1 MQKQTTGTDQLKKLF
16 EQKACLTMDDLCR
29 SLGYAAIS
37 IRRFLKLMGYYSS
50 FTHNSKYYTLS
61 NLPAFNKN
69 GLWFC
74 GQVGFSKHGNL
85 KQTIL
90 HFINHS
96 SQGLSAKELE
106 EKLCTPCHA
115 VLNHLYKHSRLD
127 RFKAG
132 REFIYLSTDS
142 AKNRQQLAGLQRR
155 IEQSRK
161 PEKGLSAQA
170 SVYVLAEFIKNPKA
184 SYDDLSRAVAKKQI
198 IAKPQAI
205 ARLFEQ
211 HDIKKTLN

>member
-1 MQKQTTGTDQLKKLF
+1 MQKQTTGADQLKKLF
-16 EQKACLTMDDLCR
+16 KQKACWTMDDLCH

-37 IRRFLKLMGYYSS
+37 IRRFLKLVGYHSS
-50 FTHNSKYYTLS
+50 FTHNSKFYTLS
-61 NLPAFNKN
+61 SIPAFNKN

-74 GQVGFSKHGNL
+74 DKVGFSRHGNL

-90 HFINHS
+90 HFISHS

-106 EKLCTPCHA
+106 EKLSTPCHA
-115 VLNHLYKHSRLD
+115 VLNHLYKRNRID

-132 REFIYLSTDS
+132 REFVYLSTDS
-142 AKNRQQLAGLQRR
+142 TKNREQLACLQRGL
-155 IEQSRK
+155 EQSRK

-211 HDIKKTLN
+211 HGIKKTLN

>member
-1 MQKQTTGTDQLKKLF
+1 MQKQTTGANQLKELF
-16 EQKACLTMDDLCR
+16 AQKTCWTMDDLCH

-37 IRRFLKLMGYYSS
+37 IRRFLKLLGYYSS
-50 FTHNSKYYTLS
+50 FTHNSKFYTLS
-61 NLPAFNKN
+61 NIPTFNKN

-106 EKLCTPCHA
+106 EKLSMHCHA
-115 VLNHLYKHSRLD
+115 VLNHLYKHNQID
-127 RFKAG
+127 RFKRK
-132 REFIYLSTDS
+132 REFVYLSTDS
-142 AKNRQQLAGLQRR
+142 VTNRQQLTGLQRCMK
-155 IEQSRK
+155 QLQK
-161 PEKGLSAQA
+161 PEKDLSAQA
-170 SVYVLAEFIKNPKA
+170 AVYVLAEFIKNPNA
-184 SYDDLSRAVAKKQI
+184 SYDELSRAVAKKQI

-211 HDIKKTLN
+211 HDIKKTLS